1 VSGLN
6 RRLRFCKIVMFYS
19 KPKFRLMGDRALLV
33 ELGDEISPAINQK
46 VRALFIRLKD
56 RALKGI
62 MELVPSYRSL
72 MVVYDSLAL
81 SVSLLESQIDA
92 LCKTL
97 DNFQLPDPRTVAIP
111 VVYGGEYG
119 PDLEWVAGYHKIAP
133 EDVVRLHTQ
142 PIYQVYMIGFMPGYP
157 YLGEVVDALIT
168 PRRKTPRTRVAR
180 GSVGIAQRQTGIYS
194 VASPGGWQIIGRTPV
209 HLFDPHSEP
218 TSLLEMGDRVKFFA
232 IAAEEMDRWRQ
243 P

>member
-1 VSGLN
+1 MVY
-6 RRLRFCKIVMFYS
+6 R

-33 ELGDEISPAINQK
+33 ELGDEISPAINRK
-46 VRALFIRLKD
+46 VRTLFVGLKD
-56 RALKGI
+56 RDFKGI
-62 MELVPSYRSL
+62 KELVPSYRSL

-81 SVSLLESQIDA
+81 SVSLLKSQIGE

-97 DNFQLPDPRTVAIP
+97 DDFQLSNPRTVEIP
-111 VVYGGEYG
+111 VAYGGQYG
-119 PDLEWVAGYHKIAP
+119 PDLEWVADYHKIAP
-133 EDVVRLHTQ
+133 EDVVRLHIR

-157 YLGEVVDALIT
+157 YMGEVVDALVT
-168 PRRKTPRTRVAR
+168 PRRKTPRTHVAR

-209 HLFDPHSEP
+209 HLFDPHKKP
-218 TSLLEMGDRVKFFA
+218 PSLLEMGDRVKFVA
-232 IAAEEMDRWRQ
+232 IDAEEMDRWRE